1 MDLQS
6 RKIQFIQE
14 FLKYANTNILDQFEE
29 MLKHEREKV
38 FEKEIE
44 PMTLKEYEL
53 RVEKAIEDV
62 KSNRVKSARKLK
74 QENFNM
80 EIVVVWS
87 DNAIEELRSIYDYL
101 YFNVSKKVADKF
113 SNAIVDKT
121 ILLEQTPRVGQKE
134 EMLAHLNKEIR
145 YLIEGNYKIVYWI
158 DEDIISIATVF
169 DCRMNPKKLKRKNT

>member
-29 MLKHEREKV
+29 MLKLEREKE

-62 KSNRVKSARKLK
+62 RNNRVKTARKLK
-74 QENFNM
+74 QE
-80 EIVVVWS
+80 
-87 DNAIEELRSIYDYL
+87 
-101 YFNVSKKVADKF
+101 
-113 SNAIVDKT
+113 
-121 ILLEQTPRVGQKE
+121 
-134 EMLAHLNKEIR
+134 
-145 YLIEGNYKIVYWI
+145 
-158 DEDIISIATVF
+158 ISTW
-169 DCRMNPKKLKRKNT
+169 K

>member
-29 MLKHEREKV
+29 MLKHEREKE

-62 KSNRVKSARKLK
+62 RNNRVKTARKLK
-74 QENFNM
+74 QE
-80 EIVVVWS
+80 
-87 DNAIEELRSIYDYL
+87 
-101 YFNVSKKVADKF
+101 
-113 SNAIVDKT
+113 
-121 ILLEQTPRVGQKE
+121 
-134 EMLAHLNKEIR
+134 
-145 YLIEGNYKIVYWI
+145 
-158 DEDIISIATVF
+158 ISTW
-169 DCRMNPKKLKRKNT
+169 K

>member
-29 MLKHEREKV
+29 MLKKEREKV

-53 RVEKAIEDV
+53 RVERAFQDV

-74 QENFNM
+74 QE
-80 EIVVVWS
+80 
-87 DNAIEELRSIYDYL
+87 
-101 YFNVSKKVADKF
+101 
-113 SNAIVDKT
+113 
-121 ILLEQTPRVGQKE
+121 
-134 EMLAHLNKEIR
+134 
-145 YLIEGNYKIVYWI
+145 
-158 DEDIISIATVF
+158 IATW
-169 DCRMNPKKLKRKNT
+169 K